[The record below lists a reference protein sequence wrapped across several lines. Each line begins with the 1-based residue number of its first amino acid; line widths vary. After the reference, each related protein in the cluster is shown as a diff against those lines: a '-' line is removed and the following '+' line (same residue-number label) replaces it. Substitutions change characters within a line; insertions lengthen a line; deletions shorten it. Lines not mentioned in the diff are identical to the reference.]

1 MTKIEVIIEDAGA
14 FDCVECG
21 KCTSLCPV
29 AKLNPDFA
37 PRLIVVKAQAGM
49 ESEVKADKDI
59 WSCITCEICNDMC
72 PYKVNFSGFIQR
84 MRAEAIEIGNIPL
97 CSEAGAI
104 HTMQRL
110 TGKGQKQNR
119 LIWLTDDLKVKDKG
133 EVYYF
138 TGCSYQLGV
147 QFNDRAAELKKVPA
161 SVVKILNAA
170 GIEPVVSND
179 EVCCGHDL
187 IWSGNETAFKDLMKK
202 NVETIRAT
210 GAKTVVFSCA
220 EGFRTFSLDYKDF
233 LGDLG
238 FEVKHISEYLL
249 DLIEQGKL
257 DFKESNV
264 KVTYHDSCRMGRHMG
279 LYDEPRELLKAMN
292 VELVEMPSIREK
304 AICCGVSAFATC
316 SEVSR
321 KMQMER
327 LLEAKG
333 TNTGVML
340 TFCPKCLIHYN
351 CMLSM
356 EKKPVEFENVELVV
370 RDFNNFI
377 AEQLK
382 GATDNTSVGHKNIGK
397 VVENLSNNETKN
409 IKGGE

>member
-1 MTKIEVIIEDAGA
+1 MTKIEKIIEDAGA

-29 AKLNPDFA
+29 AKLNPNFA

-49 ESEVKADKDI
+49 ESEVKSDKDI
-59 WSCITCEICNDMC
+59 WSCVTCEICNDMC

-84 MRAEAIEIGNIPL
+84 MRAEAIEMGNSPL

-119 LIWLTDDLKVKDKG
+119 LVWLTNDLRVKEKG
-133 EVYYF
+133 DVYFF
-138 TGCSYQLGV
+138 TGCSYQLGIL
-147 QFNDRAAELKKVPA
+147 FKDRAAELKKVPA

-187 IWSGNETAFKDLMKK
+187 IWSGNEAVFKDLMKK
-202 NVETIRAT
+202 NVEMIRAT

-220 EGFRTFSLDYKDF
+220 EGFRTFSLDYQDF

-264 KVTYHDSCRMGRHMG
+264 KVTYHDSCRLGRHMG
-279 LYDEPRELLKAMN
+279 IYDEPRELLKAMN

-304 AICCGVSAFATC
+304 ALCCGVNAFANC

-321 KMQMER
+321 KMQLDR

-333 TNTGVML
+333 VNAGVML

-351 CMLSM
+351 CLLSM
-356 EKKPVEFENVELVV
+356 EKKPVELENVELVV
-370 RDFNNFI
+370 GDFSNFI

-382 GATDNTSVGHKNIGK
+382 GATEKTSVGH
-397 VVENLSNNETKN
+397 ENVGQVGNVSNSEAENM
-409 IKGGE
+409 KGGE